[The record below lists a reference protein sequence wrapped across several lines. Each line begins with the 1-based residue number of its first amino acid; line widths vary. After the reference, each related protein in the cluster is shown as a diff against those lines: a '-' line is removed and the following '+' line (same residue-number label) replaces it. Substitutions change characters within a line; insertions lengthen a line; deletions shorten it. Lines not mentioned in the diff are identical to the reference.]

1 MNDIDIND
9 ILKAVGAGAAV
20 IFAAWI
26 FMGFLQQRYDAA
38 IDRYREM
45 IGRHRAGDLSDERR
59 GHARDTILLYKR
71 RCDLMNYAFQI
82 GLVSAVGFLLSLI
95 LAEVNAIFRS
105 ATLLAYVSVACM
117 LFGFI
122 LVIIAALLVMAE
134 SMISK
139 RQVEE
144 ELLDISDLAD
154 SSARA
159 GANRGDIAP

>member
-1 MNDIDIND
+1 
-9 ILKAVGAGAAV
+9 
-20 IFAAWI
+20 
-26 FMGFLQQRYDAA
+26 
-38 IDRYREM
+38 
-45 IGRHRAGDLSDERR
+45 
-59 GHARDTILLYKR
+59 
-71 RCDLMNYAFQI
+71 
-82 GLVSAVGFLLSLI
+82 
-95 LAEVNAIFRS
+95 
-105 ATLLAYVSVACM
+105 M